1 MDVLADA
8 IEGLFSGISGI
19 TELVANITSNLSGAI
34 AGLFSFINFCID
46 EISVLFNGG
55 NILVALFLLLLMF
68 KVIRVI
74 KM

>member
-19 TELVANITSNLSGAI
+19 TELIANITSNLSGAI
-34 AGLFSFINFCID
+34 ESLFSFINLCID
-46 EISVLFNGG
+46 EISVLFGGG
-55 NILVALFLLLLMF
+55 NILVALFLLLIMF

>member
-1 MDVLADA
+1 MDSLVDAFEGLYSGISGITDLVANIVSNLSGA
-8 IEGLFSGISGI
+8 IEGLFS
-19 TELVANITSNLSGAI
+19 
-34 AGLFSFINFCID
+34 FINMCID
-46 EISVLFNGG
+46 EISVLFGGG

>member
-1 MDVLADA
+1 MDVLVDVFEGLFSGFSGIADLIANITENLSGA
-8 IEGLFSGISGI
+8 IEGLFS
-19 TELVANITSNLSGAI
+19 
-34 AGLFSFINFCID
+34 FINICID
-46 EISVLFNGG
+46 EISVLFGGG